1 MPHTFLRHLASRR
14 QEQRVCR
21 GLSFQELYDKGN
33 QLVTAQRIKFMY
45 SSLTD
50 VIKEHMLIVHH
61 TLKVRLPCHH
71 IIPSARLRLA

>member
-1 MPHTFLRHLASRR
+1 M
-14 QEQRVCR
+14 CR